1 MLDQFLGGSVFAFAL
16 LFVRIGAIFAFLPG
30 FSSAY
35 VPPRIRLVLA
45 LAVTLLLAPTLSGEF
60 SKTAPP
66 PFQLAL
72 LVAGEAAVGAFLG
85 TMARIA
91 LAALQTAGTFA
102 AYFSSLASALT
113 QDPITDQQTATIAG
127 FLSTLGLVLIFVT
140 DLDHL
145 MLAAIRE
152 SYRLFPVGEPL
163 AVEELSSLLTREV
176 ANSFALGLQLSTPF
190 LVLGLVYNVG
200 LGLLSRLMPQLPVF
214 FFGLPIQIG
223 LQLWLLMLSISGIV
237 LVFLNYFSQAV
248 GALAGS

>member
-1 MLDQFLGGSVFAFAL
+1 MLDQLLGGGVFAFSL
-16 LFVRIGAIFAFLPG
+16 LFVRVGAIFAFLPG

-35 VPPRIRLVLA
+35 VPPRVRLVLA
-45 LAVTLLLAPTLSGEF
+45 LAVTLLLMPVLTADVPARPPTPVG
-60 SKTAPP
+60 
-66 PFQLAL
+66 LAL
-72 LVAGEAAVGAFLG
+72 LVLGEAAIGAFLG
-85 TMARIA
+85 TMARVA
-91 LAALQTAGTFA
+91 LAAMQIAGTFA
-102 AYFSSLASALT
+102 AYFSSLASALI

-127 FLSTLGLVLIFVT
+127 FLSTLGLVLIFLT

-152 SYRLFPVGEPL
+152 SYRLFPVGQPL
-163 AVEELSSLLTREV
+163 PIDDLSSLLTREI
-176 ANSFALGLQLSTPF
+176 ARSFAIGLQLSAPF

-223 LQLWLLMLSISGIV
+223 LQIWLLMLSISGIV